1 MCKSLFFQDETCNFM
16 IKDTLAQVFSCEFC
30 ETFKKNAFAQQFWA
44 TASITLFGVVNF
56 CKKVALR
63 NFMKFTGKH
72 LCQRL
77 FFNKVAGLR
86 LFLNKVAGLRPAT
99 LLKKESLPQVLSC
112 EFCKI
117 SKHKVFLQNTSAGCF
132 CPCIVFFEVCFNNCV

>member
-1 MCKSLFFQDETCNFM
+1 M

-30 ETFKKNAFAQQFWA
+30 ETFKNNAFAQQFWA

-77 FFNKVAGLR
+77 FFNKVVGLRLFFNKVAGLR
-86 LFLNKVAGLRPAT
+86 LFLNKVAGLRPQT
-99 LLKKESLPQVLSC
+99 LLKKRVSATG
-112 EFCKI
+112 
-117 SKHKVFLQNTSAGCF
+117 VFM
-132 CPCIVFFEVCFNNCV
+132 